1 MQFERKTAWEFPMT
15 EKEKMLAGDLYD
27 CGDPELMALF
37 YKGKN
42 LAKAYNALDYADKAG
57 QMGIL
62 DELLGGRGQNTQ
74 ITAPFFVDYGAF
86 IFLGENCEINMNCV
100 FLDCNRITIG
110 DNALIAP
117 GVHIYTVF
125 HPIRAEERHRS
136 STDGGFPYAVNCTA
150 PVTIGHNVWIGGGTL
165 IMPGVSIGDN
175 VTVGAGSVVTK
186 SLPDNVLALGNPCRV
201 IRKI

>member
-1 MQFERKTAWEFPMT
+1 MT
-15 EKEKMLAGDLYD
+15 EKEKMLAGELYD
-27 CGDPELMALF
+27 CGDPELMALWH
-37 YKGKN
+37 KGKN
-42 LAKAYNALDYADKAG
+42 LAKAYNALDYADRSG
-57 QMGIL
+57 QMRIL
-62 DELLGGRGQNTQ
+62 DELLGARGRNTQ

-125 HPIRAEERHRS
+125 HPIRAEERCRP
-136 STDGGFPYAVNCTA
+136 STDGGFPYAVNRAA
-150 PVTIGHNVWIGGGTL
+150 PVTVGHNAWIGGGTL

-186 SLPDNVLALGNPCRV
+186 SLPDNVLAFGNPCKV
-201 IRKI
+201 IRSI